1 MLPTTTTHMDAVRC
15 CADGCT
21 DVLNTPL
28 ICYTSV
34 VRFLQAP
41 LVGNAAPEFSATAVF
56 DQEFVDIN
64 LSQYKV
70 GDCGFF
76 Q

>member
-1 MLPTTTTHMDAVRC
+1 M
-15 CADGCT
+15 
-21 DVLNTPL
+21 
-28 ICYTSV
+28 SV
-34 VRFLQAP
+34 VHFMQAP

-70 GDCGFF
+70 GDRGFF